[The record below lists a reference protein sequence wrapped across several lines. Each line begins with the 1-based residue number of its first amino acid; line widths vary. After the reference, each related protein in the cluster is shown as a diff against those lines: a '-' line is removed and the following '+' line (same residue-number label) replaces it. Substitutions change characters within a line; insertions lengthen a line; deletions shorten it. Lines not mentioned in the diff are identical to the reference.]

1 VKQVTR
7 VRFAC
12 LVLAVLGWGSA
23 QALYDDS
30 PGKTVHSYGSMT
42 FDFDRAEVTWVTGSG
57 K

>member
-1 VKQVTR
+1 MKQVTR